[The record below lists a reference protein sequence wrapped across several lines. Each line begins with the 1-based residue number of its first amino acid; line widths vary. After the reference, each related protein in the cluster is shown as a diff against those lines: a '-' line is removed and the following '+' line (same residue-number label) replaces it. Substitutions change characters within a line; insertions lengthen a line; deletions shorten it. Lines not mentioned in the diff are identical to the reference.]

1 MSRKLKAG
9 IAVLIGLTILGAIL
23 YRSAPVQDA

>member
-9 IAVLIGLTILGAIL
+9 IAVLIGLTILGGFRTAL
-23 YRSAPVQDA
+23 HPFRTP